1 MASFLRKEIQAAVR
15 EELSRVISSTGTA
28 ASSNS
33 TTSRPTTSTDYSGS
47 SVSTSHL
54 AEENSERTLSFD
66 EFYAR
71 REEERQ
77 EGFRPPK
84 KRKKKNPSDKVTMPA
99 KIVEVEVKVGIA
111 SAADGVCK
119 ARRGKTHFVTVK
131 SSADKEEI
139 TRKAVEKHSSFDQ
152 AFDGTIPYV
161 LLFPDFSQVNFVPG
175 TKEAFLL
182 SSYKKA
188 IGKDYK
194 RLTFYLI
201 PFEEFQET
209 YDDSSTE
216 ECAKEEN
223 FAGGSTRRQESAA
236 LHRKETIVL
245 NDDDESLHHAGS
257 TNSDGKYL
265 SV

>member
-1 MASFLRKEIQAAVR
+1 M
-15 EELSRVISSTGTA
+15 
-28 ASSNS
+28 
-33 TTSRPTTSTDYSGS
+33 
-47 SVSTSHL
+47 
-54 AEENSERTLSFD
+54 
-66 EFYAR
+66 
-71 REEERQ
+71 
-77 EGFRPPK
+77 
-84 KRKKKNPSDKVTMPA
+84 
-99 KIVEVEVKVGIA
+99 EVKVGIA
-111 SAADGVCK
+111 YVADGGVCK

-152 AFDGTIPYV
+152 TFDGTIPYV

-188 IGKDYK
+188 LGKDYK

-201 PFEEFQET
+201 PFEDFQET

-223 FAGGSTRRQESAA
+223 FGGGTTRRQESSA
-236 LHRKETIVL
+236 LHRKETIIL
-245 NDDDESLHHAGS
+245 NDDDESLLHAGS
-257 TNSDGKYL
+257 TNPDGKYL